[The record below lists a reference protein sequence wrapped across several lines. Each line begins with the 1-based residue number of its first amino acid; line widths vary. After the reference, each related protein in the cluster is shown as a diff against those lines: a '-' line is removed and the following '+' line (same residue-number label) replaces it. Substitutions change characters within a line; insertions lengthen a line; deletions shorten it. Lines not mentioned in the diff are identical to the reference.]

1 MYLRKLKVINFK
13 NIREATLQF
22 SPKINCILGNN
33 GGGKTNLL
41 DAIYY
46 LSMTK
51 SFFNIPENYAVTF
64 GEQSM
69 GLIGDY
75 MLQEK
80 SERIHLAI
88 RLPDAASASQP
99 GACQPG
105 AQASQQGAQAS
116 QQSPQAS
123 QHGIGEN
130 QPGSNQ
136 LGTTASQPGAQ
147 ASQQGATASQP
158 ARNEKQLWR
167 NEKRIA
173 KFSSHIGLLPIV
185 MVSPQDAILVNGS
198 GEERRRFL
206 NFILSQTDPLYLSN
220 IQNYNSLLAQ
230 RNKLLK
236 LSAGTGARSAATR
249 GWDELIQT
257 ITLQMESPA
266 AYVHAKRQELAES
279 LSQYTA
285 QYYKELSGNREAV
298 TMRYQSDLNSSTPKE
313 IFQRSQQ
320 QDLRFGYTTAGP
332 HRDDM
337 LFFIEGF
344 PIKKVGS
351 QGQQKSFLIALKLA
365 QFQIIKQISGKLPI
379 LLLDDLFDKLDMTRV
394 EYLLSLV
401 AGETFGQIF
410 ITDSNKVR
418 INQILARVDSTA
430 KSFEVHSGTYLEQPA
445 QSDAPAEALAEAAAE
460 APADALAE
468 AAEVAPLADAPAD
481 TPAEAAEVAPLAD
494 TPAPAAYPSATND
507 GGAQQ

>member
-88 RLPDAASASQP
+88 RLPDAA
-99 GACQPG
+99 GACQP
-105 AQASQQGAQAS
+105 GAQAS

-123 QHGIGEN
+123 QQGIGEN

-136 LGTTASQPGAQ
+136 LG
-147 ASQQGATASQP
+147 ATAGQP

-220 IQNYNSLLAQ
+220 IQNYNALLAQ

-236 LSAGTGARSAATR
+236 LCAGTGARSAATR

-430 KSFEVHSGTYLEQPA
+430 KSFEVHGGTYREQP
-445 QSDAPAEALAEAAAE
+445 
-460 APADALAE
+460 APADAPAE
-468 AAEVAPLADAPAD
+468 AAEVAPLADA
-481 TPAEAAEVAPLAD
+481 L
-494 TPAPAAYPSATND
+494 APAADRSATND

>member
-88 RLPDAASASQP
+88 KLPDAAD
-99 GACQPG
+99 
-105 AQASQQGAQAS
+105 
-116 QQSPQAS
+116 
-123 QHGIGEN
+123 
-130 QPGSNQ
+130 
-136 LGTTASQPGAQ
+136 
-147 ASQQGATASQP
+147 ASQP

-236 LSAGTGARSAATR
+236 LCAGTGARSAATR

-430 KSFEVHSGTYLEQPA
+430 KSFEVHGGTYHEQ
-445 QSDAPAEALAEAAAE
+445 LA
-460 APADALAE
+460 
-468 AAEVAPLADAPAD
+468 
-481 TPAEAAEVAPLAD
+481 
-494 TPAPAAYPSATND
+494 PAPAAHPSANND

>member
-1 MYLRKLKVINFK
+1 MYLCKLKVINFK

-99 GACQPG
+99 GA
-105 AQASQQGAQAS
+105 QASQ
-116 QQSPQAS
+116 
-123 QHGIGEN
+123 
-130 QPGSNQ
+130 
-136 LGTTASQPGAQ
+136 L
-147 ASQQGATASQP
+147 

-220 IQNYNSLLAQ
+220 IQNYNALLAQ

-430 KSFEVHSGTYLEQPA
+430 KSFEVHSGTYREQPA
-445 QSDAPAEALAEAAAE
+445 QSDAPADASTDAPAY
-460 APADALAE
+460 APADAPTE
-468 AAEVAPLADAPAD
+468 A
-481 TPAEAAEVAPLAD
+481 PAEAAEVAP
-494 TPAPAAYPSATND
+494 PANAPEPAAYPSANND
-507 GGAQQ
+507 GGVQQ

>member
-88 RLPDAASASQP
+88 RLPDAA

-105 AQASQQGAQAS
+105 TQAS

-123 QHGIGEN
+123 QQGIGEN

-136 LGTTASQPGAQ
+136 PCSSQLGTTASQSGAS
-147 ASQQGATASQP
+147 AGQP

-220 IQNYNSLLAQ
+220 IQNYNALLAQ

-236 LSAGTGARSAATR
+236 LCAGTGARSAATR

-418 INQILARVDSTA
+418 ISQILARVDSTA
-430 KSFEVHSGTYLEQPA
+430 KSFEVHGGTYREQPE
-445 QSDAPAEALAEAAAE
+445 QSDAPAQAAH
-460 APADALAE
+460 
-468 AAEVAPLADAPAD
+468 
-481 TPAEAAEVAPLAD
+481 
-494 TPAPAAYPSATND
+494 PSATKD

>member
-33 GGGKTNLL
+33 GGGKINLL

-88 RLPDAASASQP
+88 RLPDAA

-105 AQASQQGAQAS
+105 TQAN

-123 QHGIGEN
+123 QQGIGEN

-136 LGTTASQPGAQ
+136 PCSSQLGTTASQPGESA
-147 ASQQGATASQP
+147 GQP

-220 IQNYNSLLAQ
+220 IQNYNALLAQ

-236 LSAGTGARSAATR
+236 LCAGTGARSAATR

-430 KSFEVHSGTYLEQPA
+430 KSFEVHDGTYLEQPA
-445 QSDAPAEALAEAAAE
+445 QSDAPADESAE
-460 APADALAE
+460 APADALAEAPAE
-468 AAEVAPLADAPAD
+468 AAEVAPLADAPA
-481 TPAEAAEVAPLAD
+481 
-494 TPAPAAYPSATND
+494 PAAHPSATND

>member
-88 RLPDAASASQP
+88 KLPDAASASQP
-99 GACQPG
+99 GAQ
-105 AQASQQGAQAS
+105 
-116 QQSPQAS
+116 
-123 QHGIGEN
+123 
-130 QPGSNQ
+130 
-136 LGTTASQPGAQ
+136 
-147 ASQQGATASQP
+147 ASQP

-185 MVSPQDAILVNGS
+185 MVSPQDAIRVNGS

-220 IQNYNSLLAQ
+220 IQNYNALLAQ

-236 LSAGTGARSAATR
+236 LCAGPGARSAATR

-430 KSFEVHSGTYLEQPA
+430 KSFEVHGGTYREQP
-445 QSDAPAEALAEAAAE
+445 
-460 APADALAE
+460 APADA
-468 AAEVAPLADAPAD
+468 
-481 TPAEAAEVAPLAD
+481 PAEAAEVAPLAD
-494 TPAPAAYPSATND
+494 TPAPAAHPSATND

>member
-88 RLPDAASASQP
+88 RLPDAA

-105 AQASQQGAQAS
+105 TQAS

-123 QHGIGEN
+123 QQGIGEN

-136 LGTTASQPGAQ
+136 PCSSQLGTTASQSGAS
-147 ASQQGATASQP
+147 AGQP

-220 IQNYNSLLAQ
+220 IQNYNALLAQ

-236 LSAGTGARSAATR
+236 LSAGTGGRSAATR

-430 KSFEVHSGTYLEQPA
+430 KSFEVHGGTYREQQAPA
-445 QSDAPAEALAEAAAE
+445 DAPAEAPAEAAAE
-460 APADALAE
+460 A
-468 AAEVAPLADAPAD
+468 LADAPA
-481 TPAEAAEVAPLAD
+481 EAVADALADAPEVAPPAD
-494 TPAPAAYPSATND
+494 APEPAPVAHPSATND

>member
-80 SERIHLAI
+80 NERIHLAI
-88 RLPDAASASQP
+88 KLPDAASASQP
-99 GACQPG
+99 GA
-105 AQASQQGAQAS
+105 QAN

-123 QHGIGEN
+123 QQGIGEN

-136 LGTTASQPGAQ
+136 LGT
-147 ASQQGATASQP
+147 TASQP

-220 IQNYNSLLAQ
+220 IQNYNALLAQ

-236 LSAGTGARSAATR
+236 LCAGPGARSAATR

-430 KSFEVHSGTYLEQPA
+430 KSFEVHGGTYREQPA
-445 QSDAPAEALAEAAAE
+445 PADAPADASAEAPAEA
-460 APADALAE
+460 PAE
-468 AAEVAPLADAPAD
+468 AAEVAPLADAPA
-481 TPAEAAEVAPLAD
+481 
-494 TPAPAAYPSATND
+494 PAAHPSATND

>member
-88 RLPDAASASQP
+88 KLPDAADASQP

-105 AQASQQGAQAS
+105 AQASQQ
-116 QQSPQAS
+116 SPQAPQQS
-123 QHGIGEN
+123 IGEN
-130 QPGSNQ
+130 QSGSNQ
-136 LGTTASQPGAQ
+136 LGTTTSQLGT
-147 ASQQGATASQP
+147 TASQP

-220 IQNYNSLLAQ
+220 IQNYNALLAQ

-236 LSAGTGARSAATR
+236 LCAGTGARSAATR

-298 TMRYQSDLNSSTPKE
+298 TMRYQSDLNSSTPNE

-430 KSFEVHSGTYLEQPA
+430 KSFEVHDGTYREQPA
-445 QSDAPAEALAEAAAE
+445 PAEAQAEAPTEALAEAAAD
-460 APADALAE
+460 APAE
-468 AAEVAPLADAPAD
+468 AAEVAPLADAP
-481 TPAEAAEVAPLAD
+481 E
-494 TPAPAAYPSATND
+494 PAAHPSATND

>member
-88 RLPDAASASQP
+88 RLPDAA
-99 GACQPG
+99 G
-105 AQASQQGAQAS
+105 
-116 QQSPQAS
+116 
-123 QHGIGEN
+123 
-130 QPGSNQ
+130 
-136 LGTTASQPGAQ
+136 ASQPGAQ
-147 ASQQGATASQP
+147 ASHLGTTAGQP

-236 LSAGTGARSAATR
+236 LCAGTGARSAATR

-430 KSFEVHSGTYLEQPA
+430 KSFEVHGGTYREQ
-445 QSDAPAEALAEAAAE
+445 S
-460 APADALAE
+460 
-468 AAEVAPLADAPAD
+468 
-481 TPAEAAEVAPLAD
+481 
-494 TPAPAAYPSATND
+494 APAAHPSATKD

>member
-99 GACQPG
+99 GA
-105 AQASQQGAQAS
+105 QAS

-123 QHGIGEN
+123 QQGIGEN

-136 LGTTASQPGAQ
+136 LS
-147 ASQQGATASQP
+147 ATASQP

-220 IQNYNSLLAQ
+220 IQNYNALLAQ
-230 RNKLLK
+230 RNKILK
-236 LSAGTGARSAATR
+236 LIAGTGGRSAATR

-257 ITLQMESPA
+257 PGEDFFSFYITA
-266 AYVHAKRQELAES
+266 
-279 LSQYTA
+279 
-285 QYYKELSGNREAV
+285 
-298 TMRYQSDLNSSTPKE
+298 
-313 IFQRSQQ
+313 
-320 QDLRFGYTTAGP
+320 
-332 HRDDM
+332 
-337 LFFIEGF
+337 
-344 PIKKVGS
+344 
-351 QGQQKSFLIALKLA
+351 
-365 QFQIIKQISGKLPI
+365 
-379 LLLDDLFDKLDMTRV
+379 
-394 EYLLSLV
+394 
-401 AGETFGQIF
+401 
-410 ITDSNKVR
+410 
-418 INQILARVDSTA
+418 
-430 KSFEVHSGTYLEQPA
+430 
-445 QSDAPAEALAEAAAE
+445 
-460 APADALAE
+460 
-468 AAEVAPLADAPAD
+468 
-481 TPAEAAEVAPLAD
+481 
-494 TPAPAAYPSATND
+494 
-507 GGAQQ
+507 

>member
-88 RLPDAASASQP
+88 RLPDAAGASQQ
-99 GACQPG
+99 C
-105 AQASQQGAQAS
+105 AQASQQ
-116 QQSPQAS
+116 
-123 QHGIGEN
+123 GIGEN

-136 LGTTASQPGAQ
+136 QGTTAG
-147 ASQQGATASQP
+147 QP

-220 IQNYNSLLAQ
+220 IQNYNALLAQ

-236 LSAGTGARSAATR
+236 LCAGTGARSAATR

-430 KSFEVHSGTYLEQPA
+430 KSFEVHGGTYREQPA
-445 QSDAPAEALAEAAAE
+445 QSDAPADEPAEA
-460 APADALAE
+460 
-468 AAEVAPLADAPAD
+468 
-481 TPAEAAEVAPLAD
+481 PAEAAEVAPLAE
-494 TPAPAAYPSATND
+494 TPAPAAHPSTNND

>member
-88 RLPDAASASQP
+88 KLPDAADAGQP
-99 GACQPG
+99 GA
-105 AQASQQGAQAS
+105 S
-116 QQSPQAS
+116 
-123 QHGIGEN
+123 
-130 QPGSNQ
+130 
-136 LGTTASQPGAQ
+136 
-147 ASQQGATASQP
+147 ASQP

-236 LSAGTGARSAATR
+236 LCAGTGARSAATR

-430 KSFEVHSGTYLEQPA
+430 KSFEVHGGTYREQPA
-445 QSDAPAEALAEAAAE
+445 QSDAPAEAPAE
-460 APADALAE
+460 APADA
-468 AAEVAPLADAPAD
+468 
-481 TPAEAAEVAPLAD
+481 PAEAAEVAPLAD
-494 TPAPAAYPSATND
+494 TPAPAAHPSATND

>member
-88 RLPDAASASQP
+88 RLPDAAGASHP
-99 GACQPG
+99 A
-105 AQASQQGAQAS
+105 AQASQQGAQTS
-116 QQSPQAS
+116 QQ
-123 QHGIGEN
+123 GIGEN

-136 LGTTASQPGAQ
+136 LGT
-147 ASQQGATASQP
+147 TASQP

-236 LSAGTGARSAATR
+236 LCAGTGARSAATR

-430 KSFEVHSGTYLEQPA
+430 KSFEVHDGTYREQPA
-445 QSDAPAEALAEAAAE
+445 QATPADAPAEAPAEAAAE
-460 APADALAE
+460 ALVDAPAD
-468 AAEVAPLADAPAD
+468 AAEVAPLADAS
-481 TPAEAAEVAPLAD
+481 E
-494 TPAPAAYPSATND
+494 PAALSSAINN
-507 GGAQQ
+507 GGTQQ

>member
-88 RLPDAASASQP
+88 RLPDAAGASQP
-99 GACQPG
+99 GAQASHPAALASQQA

-116 QQSPQAS
+116 QQ
-123 QHGIGEN
+123 GIGEN
-130 QPGSNQ
+130 QSGSNQ
-136 LGTTASQPGAQ
+136 LGTTASQPGVST
-147 ASQQGATASQP
+147 SQQGTTAGQP

-206 NFILSQTDPLYLSN
+206 NFILSQIDPLYLSN
-220 IQNYNSLLAQ
+220 IQNYNALLAQ

-236 LSAGTGARSAATR
+236 LCAGTGARSAATR

-430 KSFEVHSGTYLEQPA
+430 KSFEVHGGTYQEQ
-445 QSDAPAEALAEAAAE
+445 
-460 APADALAE
+460 
-468 AAEVAPLADAPAD
+468 
-481 TPAEAAEVAPLAD
+481 
-494 TPAPAAYPSATND
+494 PAPAAHPSATKD

>member
-75 MLQEK
+75 ILQEK

-88 RLPDAASASQP
+88 RLPDAASACQP
-99 GACQPG
+99 GAQASHPAALASQQA

-116 QQSPQAS
+116 QQ
-123 QHGIGEN
+123 GIGEN
-130 QPGSNQ
+130 LPGSNQ
-136 LGTTASQPGAQ
+136 LGTTASQPGVST
-147 ASQQGATASQP
+147 SQQGTTAGQP

-220 IQNYNSLLAQ
+220 IQNYNALLAQ

-236 LSAGTGARSAATR
+236 LCAGTGARSAATR

-332 HRDDM
+332 HRDDI

-430 KSFEVHSGTYLEQPA
+430 KSFEVHGGTYREQPA
-445 QSDAPAEALAEAAAE
+445 QSDAPADAPAEALAEAPAE
-460 APADALAE
+460 VPADAAK
-468 AAEVAPLADAPAD
+468 
-481 TPAEAAEVAPLAD
+481 VAPLAD
-494 TPAPAAYPSATND
+494 TPAPAAHPAANND
-507 GGAQQ
+507 GGVQQ

>member
-88 RLPDAASASQP
+88 KLPDAAGDS
-99 GACQPG
+99 QPG
-105 AQASQQGAQAS
+105 AQASQQ
-116 QQSPQAS
+116 
-123 QHGIGEN
+123 GIGEN

-136 LGTTASQPGAQ
+136 LGT
-147 ASQQGATASQP
+147 TASQP

-220 IQNYNSLLAQ
+220 IQNYNALLAQ

-236 LSAGTGARSAATR
+236 LCAGTGARSAATR

-430 KSFEVHSGTYLEQPA
+430 KSFEVHDGTYREQPA
-445 QSDAPAEALAEAAAE
+445 QSDVPADASAE
-460 APADALAE
+460 APADA
-468 AAEVAPLADAPAD
+468 
-481 TPAEAAEVAPLAD
+481 PAEAAEVAPLAD
-494 TPAPAAYPSATND
+494 TPAPAAHPSATND

>member
-88 RLPDAASASQP
+88 KLPDAAGACQP

-105 AQASQQGAQAS
+105 VQASQQ
-116 QQSPQAS
+116 
-123 QHGIGEN
+123 GIGEN

-136 LGTTASQPGAQ
+136 LG
-147 ASQQGATASQP
+147 ATVGQP

-220 IQNYNSLLAQ
+220 IQNYNALLAQ

-236 LSAGTGARSAATR
+236 LCAGTGARSAATR

-430 KSFEVHSGTYLEQPA
+430 KSFEVHGGTYREQPA
-445 QSDAPAEALAEAAAE
+445 QSDAPAEAAAE
-460 APADALAE
+460 APADAPAE
-468 AAEVAPLADAPAD
+468 AHAEAPAEAHAEAPAEVPADAAKVAPLADSPADAPAD
-481 TPAEAAEVAPLAD
+481 EAEVAP
-494 TPAPAAYPSATND
+494 PANAPEPAAHPSANND
-507 GGAQQ
+507 GGVQQ

>member
-88 RLPDAASASQP
+88 KLPDAADA
-99 GACQPG
+99 G
-105 AQASQQGAQAS
+105 
-116 QQSPQAS
+116 
-123 QHGIGEN
+123 
-130 QPGSNQ
+130 
-136 LGTTASQPGAQ
+136 
-147 ASQQGATASQP
+147 QP

-220 IQNYNSLLAQ
+220 IQNYNALLAQ

-236 LSAGTGARSAATR
+236 LCAGTGARSAATR

-430 KSFEVHSGTYLEQPA
+430 KSFEVHDGTYREQPA
-445 QSDAPAEALAEAAAE
+445 QAEAPAEAPAEVAE
-460 APADALAE
+460 VAPLADAPAE
-468 AAEVAPLADAPAD
+468 AAEVAPLADAPA
-481 TPAEAAEVAPLAD
+481 
-494 TPAPAAYPSATND
+494 PAAHPSANND

>member
-88 RLPDAASASQP
+88 KLPDAAS
-99 GACQPG
+99 ACQPG
-105 AQASQQGAQAS
+105 AQASQQG
-116 QQSPQAS
+116 
-123 QHGIGEN
+123 IGEN
-130 QPGSNQ
+130 QPGSSQ
-136 LGTTASQPGAQ
+136 LGT
-147 ASQQGATASQP
+147 TASQP

-220 IQNYNSLLAQ
+220 IQNYNALLAQ

-236 LSAGTGARSAATR
+236 LCAGTGARSAATR

-418 INQILARVDSTA
+418 INHILARVDSTA
-430 KSFEVHSGTYLEQPA
+430 KSFEVHGGTYLEQPA
-445 QSDAPAEALAEAAAE
+445 QSAH
-460 APADALAE
+460 
-468 AAEVAPLADAPAD
+468 
-481 TPAEAAEVAPLAD
+481 
-494 TPAPAAYPSATND
+494 PSAIND

>member
-88 RLPDAASASQP
+88 KLPDAASASQP
-99 GACQPG
+99 GA
-105 AQASQQGAQAS
+105 QASQQ
-116 QQSPQAS
+116 
-123 QHGIGEN
+123 GIGEN

-136 LGTTASQPGAQ
+136 LGTTASQPGA
-147 ASQQGATASQP
+147 SASQP

-236 LSAGTGARSAATR
+236 LCAGPGARPAATR

-430 KSFEVHSGTYLEQPA
+430 KSFEVHGGTYREQPA
-445 QSDAPAEALAEAAAE
+445 QAVTPAE
-460 APADALAE
+460 APAD
-468 AAEVAPLADAPAD
+468 AAEVAPLADAQAEA
-481 TPAEAAEVAPLAD
+481 PAEAAEVAPLAD
-494 TPAPAAYPSATND
+494 TPAPAAHPSANND

>member
-88 RLPDAASASQP
+88 RLPDAASA
-99 GACQPG
+99 CQP
-105 AQASQQGAQAS
+105 GAQAS

-123 QHGIGEN
+123 QQGIGEN

-136 LGTTASQPGAQ
+136 LGT
-147 ASQQGATASQP
+147 TASQP

-220 IQNYNSLLAQ
+220 IQNYNALLAQ

-236 LSAGTGARSAATR
+236 LCAGTGARSAATR

-430 KSFEVHSGTYLEQPA
+430 KSFEVHGGTYREQPA
-445 QSDAPAEALAEAAAE
+445 QSDAPAYATADAPTDAPAEAPVEALAES
-460 APADALAE
+460 PAE
-468 AAEVAPLADAPAD
+468 AAEVAPLADAPA
-481 TPAEAAEVAPLAD
+481 
-494 TPAPAAYPSATND
+494 PAANPSANNN

>member
-88 RLPDAASASQP
+88 KLPDAAD
-99 GACQPG
+99 
-105 AQASQQGAQAS
+105 
-116 QQSPQAS
+116 
-123 QHGIGEN
+123 
-130 QPGSNQ
+130 
-136 LGTTASQPGAQ
+136 ASQPGAQ
-147 ASQQGATASQP
+147 ASQQGIGENQSCSNQPGSSQLGTTASQP

-220 IQNYNSLLAQ
+220 IQNYNALLAQ

-430 KSFEVHSGTYLEQPA
+430 KSFEVHGGTYREQPA
-445 QSDAPAEALAEAAAE
+445 QAAH
-460 APADALAE
+460 
-468 AAEVAPLADAPAD
+468 
-481 TPAEAAEVAPLAD
+481 
-494 TPAPAAYPSATND
+494 PSATND
-507 GGAQQ
+507 GGAQ

>member
-88 RLPDAASASQP
+88 RLPDAASASQQ
-99 GACQPG
+99 C
-105 AQASQQGAQAS
+105 AQASQQ
-116 QQSPQAS
+116 
-123 QHGIGEN
+123 GIGEN
-130 QPGSNQ
+130 QPGSIQ
-136 LGTTASQPGAQ
+136 LGTTASL
-147 ASQQGATASQP
+147 P

-220 IQNYNSLLAQ
+220 IQNYNALLAQ

-236 LSAGTGARSAATR
+236 LSAGTGGRSAATR

-430 KSFEVHSGTYLEQPA
+430 KSFEVHGGTYQEQPA
-445 QSDAPAEALAEAAAE
+445 QSDAPA
-460 APADALAE
+460 
-468 AAEVAPLADAPAD
+468 
-481 TPAEAAEVAPLAD
+481 
-494 TPAPAAYPSATND
+494 PAAHPSATKD

>member
-88 RLPDAASASQP
+88 KLPDAA

-105 AQASQQGAQAS
+105 VQASQQ
-116 QQSPQAS
+116 
-123 QHGIGEN
+123 GIGEN
-130 QPGSNQ
+130 QPCSNQ
-136 LGTTASQPGAQ
+136 TRIGEK
-147 ASQQGATASQP
+147 QQSAIAGQS

-220 IQNYNSLLAQ
+220 IQNYNALLAQ

-236 LSAGTGARSAATR
+236 LCAGTGARSAATR

-430 KSFEVHSGTYLEQPA
+430 KSFEVHGGTYREQPA
-445 QSDAPAEALAEAAAE
+445 PAE
-460 APADALAE
+460 APADA
-468 AAEVAPLADAPAD
+468 
-481 TPAEAAEVAPLAD
+481 PAEAAEVAPLAD
-494 TPAPAAYPSATND
+494 TPAPAAHPSATND

>member
-88 RLPDAASASQP
+88 KLPDAASASQQ
-99 GACQPG
+99 C
-105 AQASQQGAQAS
+105 AQASQQ
-116 QQSPQAS
+116 
-123 QHGIGEN
+123 GIGEN

-136 LGTTASQPGAQ
+136 PCSSQF
-147 ASQQGATASQP
+147 GATASQP

-220 IQNYNSLLAQ
+220 IQNYNALLAQ

-344 PIKKVGS
+344 PIKKMGS

-365 QFQIIKQISGKLPI
+365 QFQIIKHISGKLPI

-430 KSFEVHSGTYLEQPA
+430 KSFEVHGGTYQEQPT
-445 QSDAPAEALAEAAAE
+445 QSDAPADESAEA
-460 APADALAE
+460 
-468 AAEVAPLADAPAD
+468 
-481 TPAEAAEVAPLAD
+481 TAEAAEVAPLAD
-494 TPAPAAYPSATND
+494 TPAPAAHPSANND
-507 GGAQQ
+507 GGALQ

>member
-88 RLPDAASASQP
+88 KLPDAADAS
-99 GACQPG
+99 QPG

-123 QHGIGEN
+123 QQGIGEN
-130 QPGSNQ
+130 RPGSNQ
-136 LGTTASQPGAQ
+136 L
-147 ASQQGATASQP
+147 GATASQP

-230 RNKLLK
+230 RNKLLN
-236 LSAGTGARSAATR
+236 LCAGTGARSAATR

-430 KSFEVHSGTYLEQPA
+430 KSFEVHSGTYREQSA
-445 QSDAPAEALAEAAAE
+445 QSDAPADASAE
-460 APADALAE
+460 APAE
-468 AAEVAPLADAPAD
+468 AAEVAPLADAP
-481 TPAEAAEVAPLAD
+481 E
-494 TPAPAAYPSATND
+494 PAAHPSATND

>member
-88 RLPDAASASQP
+88 RLPDAASASQ
-99 GACQPG
+99 
-105 AQASQQGAQAS
+105 
-116 QQSPQAS
+116 QSPQAS
-123 QHGIGEN
+123 QQGIGEN

-136 LGTTASQPGAQ
+136 LGTTAG
-147 ASQQGATASQP
+147 QP

-220 IQNYNSLLAQ
+220 IQNYNALLAQ

-236 LSAGTGARSAATR
+236 LCAGTGGRSAATR

-430 KSFEVHSGTYLEQPA
+430 KSFEVHGGTYREQSA
-445 QSDAPAEALAEAAAE
+445 QSDAPA
-460 APADALAE
+460 DA
-468 AAEVAPLADAPAD
+468 
-481 TPAEAAEVAPLAD
+481 
-494 TPAPAAYPSATND
+494 PAPAAHPSATND

>member
-1 MYLRKLKVINFK
+1 MYLCKLKVINFK

-88 RLPDAASASQP
+88 KLPDAADASQP
-99 GACQPG
+99 GESA
-105 AQASQQGAQAS
+105 
-116 QQSPQAS
+116 
-123 QHGIGEN
+123 N
-130 QPGSNQ
+130 
-136 LGTTASQPGAQ
+136 
-147 ASQQGATASQP
+147 QP

-220 IQNYNSLLAQ
+220 IQNYNALLAQ

-236 LSAGTGARSAATR
+236 LCAGPGARSAATR

-257 ITLQMESPA
+257 ITLQMEAPA

-430 KSFEVHSGTYLEQPA
+430 KSFEVHDGTYWEQP
-445 QSDAPAEALAEAAAE
+445 APAEAQAEAAAD
-460 APADALAE
+460 APAE
-468 AAEVAPLADAPAD
+468 AAEVAPLADAPA
-481 TPAEAAEVAPLAD
+481 
-494 TPAPAAYPSATND
+494 PAADPSANND

>member
-75 MLQEK
+75 MLQDK

-88 RLPDAASASQP
+88 KLPDAADASQP

-105 AQASQQGAQAS
+105 AQASQQ
-116 QQSPQAS
+116 SPQAS
-123 QHGIGEN
+123 QQGIGEN
-130 QPGSNQ
+130 RPGSNQ
-136 LGTTASQPGAQ
+136 L
-147 ASQQGATASQP
+147 GATASQP

-220 IQNYNSLLAQ
+220 IQNYNALLAQ

-236 LSAGTGARSAATR
+236 LCAGTGARSAATR

-430 KSFEVHSGTYLEQPA
+430 KSFEVHGGTYQEQPA
-445 QSDAPAEALAEAAAE
+445 QSDAPADESAEAT
-460 APADALAE
+460 
-468 AAEVAPLADAPAD
+468 ADAPAD
-481 TPAEAAEVAPLAD
+481 TSAEAPAEAAEVAPLAD
-494 TPAPAAYPSATND
+494 TPAPAAHTSATND

>member
-88 RLPDAASASQP
+88 KLPDAA

-105 AQASQQGAQAS
+105 TQAS

-123 QHGIGEN
+123 QQGIGEN

-136 LGTTASQPGAQ
+136 LGTTASL
-147 ASQQGATASQP
+147 P

-185 MVSPQDAILVNGS
+185 IVSPQDAILVNGS

-236 LSAGTGARSAATR
+236 LCAGTGARSAATR

-430 KSFEVHSGTYLEQPA
+430 KSFEVHGGTYQEQPA
-445 QSDAPAEALAEAAAE
+445 QSDAPAEAPAE
-460 APADALAE
+460 ALAE
-468 AAEVAPLADAPAD
+468 S
-481 TPAEAAEVAPLAD
+481 PAEAAEVAPLDAPAD
-494 TPAPAAYPSATND
+494 APAEAAEVAPMADAPADAPADEAEAAPLADAPAPAAHPSANND

>member
-88 RLPDAASASQP
+88 KLPDAADAS
-99 GACQPG
+99 QPG
-105 AQASQQGAQAS
+105 AQASQQ
-116 QQSPQAS
+116 
-123 QHGIGEN
+123 GIGEN

-136 LGTTASQPGAQ
+136 LGT
-147 ASQQGATASQP
+147 TASQP

-220 IQNYNSLLAQ
+220 IQNYNALLAQ

-236 LSAGTGARSAATR
+236 LCAGTGARSAATR

-430 KSFEVHSGTYLEQPA
+430 KSFEVHDGTYREQPA
-445 QSDAPAEALAEAAAE
+445 QSDAPAEAAEVAPLAGAPAE
-460 APADALAE
+460 APAEAQAEAPAEPAEVAPMADAPADTPAD
-468 AAEVAPLADAPAD
+468 AAEVAPLADAS
-481 TPAEAAEVAPLAD
+481 E
-494 TPAPAAYPSATND
+494 PAALSSAINN
-507 GGAQQ
+507 GGTQQ

>member
-88 RLPDAASASQP
+88 KLPDAASASQP
-99 GACQPG
+99 GESASHPVALASQQA
-105 AQASQQGAQAS
+105 AQASQQ
-116 QQSPQAS
+116 
-123 QHGIGEN
+123 GIGEN

-136 LGTTASQPGAQ
+136 LGTTAGQSGAS
-147 ASQQGATASQP
+147 AGQP

-220 IQNYNSLLAQ
+220 IQNHTSLLAQ

-236 LSAGTGARSAATR
+236 LCAGTGARSAATR

-266 AYVHAKRQELAES
+266 AYVHSKRQELAES

-430 KSFEVHSGTYLEQPA
+430 KSFEVHGGTYREQP
-445 QSDAPAEALAEAAAE
+445 
-460 APADALAE
+460 APADAPAE
-468 AAEVAPLADAPAD
+468 AAEVAPLADAPA
-481 TPAEAAEVAPLAD
+481 
-494 TPAPAAYPSATND
+494 PAAHPSAKND

>member
-88 RLPDAASASQP
+88 RLPDAA
-99 GACQPG
+99 G
-105 AQASQQGAQAS
+105 
-116 QQSPQAS
+116 
-123 QHGIGEN
+123 
-130 QPGSNQ
+130 
-136 LGTTASQPGAQ
+136 ASQPGAQ
-147 ASQQGATASQP
+147 ASQP

-236 LSAGTGARSAATR
+236 LCAGTGARSAATR

-430 KSFEVHSGTYLEQPA
+430 KSFEVHEGTYREQ
-445 QSDAPAEALAEAAAE
+445 
-460 APADALAE
+460 
-468 AAEVAPLADAPAD
+468 
-481 TPAEAAEVAPLAD
+481 
-494 TPAPAAYPSATND
+494 PAPAAHPSANND

>member
-88 RLPDAASASQP
+88 KLPDAASA
-99 GACQPG
+99 CQP
-105 AQASQQGAQAS
+105 GAQAS

-130 QPGSNQ
+130 QPGS
-136 LGTTASQPGAQ
+136 SQF
-147 ASQQGATASQP
+147 GATASQSGASASQIGTTAGQP

-220 IQNYNSLLAQ
+220 IQNYNALLAQ

-236 LSAGTGARSAATR
+236 LCAGPGARSAATR

-430 KSFEVHSGTYLEQPA
+430 KSFEVHGGTYREQPA
-445 QSDAPAEALAEAAAE
+445 PADAPAEAPAE
-460 APADALAE
+460 APADE
-468 AAEVAPLADAPAD
+468 
-481 TPAEAAEVAPLAD
+481 AEVAPLAD
-494 TPAPAAYPSATND
+494 TPAPAAHPFATND
-507 GGAQQ
+507 GGAQ

>member
-88 RLPDAASASQP
+88 KLPDAAGTGQP

-105 AQASQQGAQAS
+105 AQASQQ
-116 QQSPQAS
+116 SPQAPQQS
-123 QHGIGEN
+123 IGEN
-130 QPGSNQ
+130 QSGSNQ
-136 LGTTASQPGAQ
+136 LGTTTSQLGT
-147 ASQQGATASQP
+147 TASLP

-220 IQNYNSLLAQ
+220 IQNYNALLAQ

-236 LSAGTGARSAATR
+236 LCAGTGARPAATR

-257 ITLQMESPA
+257 ITLQMELPA

-365 QFQIIKQISGKLPI
+365 QCQIIKQISGKLPI

-430 KSFEVHSGTYLEQPA
+430 KSFEVHGGTYQEQPA
-445 QSDAPAEALAEAAAE
+445 QSDAPAD
-460 APADALAE
+460 APAEALAE
-468 AAEVAPLADAPAD
+468 AAEVAPLADAPAEA
-481 TPAEAAEVAPLAD
+481 PAEAAEVAPLAD
-494 TPAPAAYPSATND
+494 TPAPAAHPFATND

>member
-88 RLPDAASASQP
+88 KLPDAAS
-99 GACQPG
+99 ACQPG
-105 AQASQQGAQAS
+105 AQASHPAALASQQAAQAS
-116 QQSPQAS
+116 QQ
-123 QHGIGEN
+123 GIGEN

-136 LGTTASQPGAQ
+136 PCSSQLGTTASQSGA
-147 ASQQGATASQP
+147 SASQP

-220 IQNYNSLLAQ
+220 IQNYNALLAQ

-430 KSFEVHSGTYLEQPA
+430 KSFEVHDGTYREQPA
-445 QSDAPAEALAEAAAE
+445 QSDAPAYAPAE
-460 APADALAE
+460 APAE
-468 AAEVAPLADAPAD
+468 ALADAPA
-481 TPAEAAEVAPLAD
+481 EAVADALADAPEVAPPAD
-494 TPAPAAYPSATND
+494 APEPAPAADPSATND

>member
-80 SERIHLAI
+80 SECIHLAI
-88 RLPDAASASQP
+88 KLPDAA

-105 AQASQQGAQAS
+105 TQAS

-123 QHGIGEN
+123 QQGIGEN
-130 QPGSNQ
+130 RPGSNQ
-136 LGTTASQPGAQ
+136 L
-147 ASQQGATASQP
+147 GATASQP

-220 IQNYNSLLAQ
+220 IQNYNALLAQ

-236 LSAGTGARSAATR
+236 LCAGTGARSAATR

-430 KSFEVHSGTYLEQPA
+430 KSFEVHDGTYQEQPA
-445 QSDAPAEALAEAAAE
+445 QAAH
-460 APADALAE
+460 
-468 AAEVAPLADAPAD
+468 
-481 TPAEAAEVAPLAD
+481 
-494 TPAPAAYPSATND
+494 PSAAND